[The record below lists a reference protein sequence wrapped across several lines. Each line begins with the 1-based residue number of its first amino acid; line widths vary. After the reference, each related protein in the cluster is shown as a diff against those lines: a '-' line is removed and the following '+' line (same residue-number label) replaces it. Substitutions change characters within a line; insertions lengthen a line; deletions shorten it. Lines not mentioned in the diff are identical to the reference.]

1 MMVVGITGPTGS
13 GKTTALNAIRELGGC
28 VLDLDA
34 VYHGLLKTDR
44 NLLNELDG
52 RFPGVIQNGEL
63 DRKALGSIV
72 CPISTPSRENISWR
86 KRIGG
91 WLRPGRRDFPL
102 PPSTQSTSWRGICRI
117 AAT

>member
-63 DRKALGSIV
+63 DR
-72 CPISTPSRENISWR
+72 
-86 KRIGG
+86 
-91 WLRPGRRDFPL
+91 FL
-102 PPSTQSTSWRGICRI
+102 PPEIIPDFLARMAEQN
-117 AAT
+117 